1 MSLDTST
8 TSSPAYVAIPRENWR
23 AFFDAFTKVLEG
35 RRVEIEVAG
44 LAFGDQI
51 EAEWLPLNGLT
62 YDSKEDTFYIYVEDP
77 ERDLDHAIPH
87 PREILV
93 RTGPHGIEDVVAV
106 DHDKNE
112 HIVHLREPL
121 LLPPGNA

>member
-23 AFFDAFTKVLEG
+23 AFFDVFTNVVKG

-51 EAEWLPLNGLT
+51 EVEWLTLNGLT
-62 YDSKEDTFYIYVEDP
+62 YDSKEDAFYVYVE
-77 ERDLDHAIPH
+77 DLDHAIPH

-93 RTGPHGIEDVVAV
+93 RTGPHGIEDVVAI
-106 DHDKNE
+106 DHDQNE
-112 HIVHLREPL
+112 HLVRLREPL
-121 LLPPGNA
+121 LLPPPNVWAHV